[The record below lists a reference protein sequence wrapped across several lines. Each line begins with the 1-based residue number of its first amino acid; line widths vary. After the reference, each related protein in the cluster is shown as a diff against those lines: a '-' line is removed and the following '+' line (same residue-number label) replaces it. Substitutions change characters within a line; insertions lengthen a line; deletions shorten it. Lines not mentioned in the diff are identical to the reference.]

1 MYHSA
6 PNTDWMFSSMKFI
19 NILFLKIN
27 FDILK
32 TQVSGSQGL
41 LVDRNGGSKAEIKLG
56 LEDAENLFLNLRDNL
71 SENFK
76 SMLYRSFRP
85 VA

>member
-27 FDILK
+27 FDIL

-56 LEDAENLFLNLRDNL
+56 LEDA
-71 SENFK
+71 
-76 SMLYRSFRP
+76 
-85 VA
+85 

>member
-1 MYHSA
+1 
-6 PNTDWMFSSMKFI
+6 MKFI

-56 LEDAENLFLNLRDNL
+56 LEDAEFISEHRIICQRISSLCFTDL
-71 SENFK
+71 SDQWLKKKDANI
-76 SMLYRSFRP
+76 SS
-85 VA
+85 

>member
-6 PNTDWMFSSMKFI
+6 PNTYWIFSSMKLI
-19 NILFLKIN
+19 NIFFFKTN

-41 LVDRNGGSKAEIKLG
+41 LVGRNGGLKTEIKLE
-56 LEDAENLFLNLRDNL
+56 LEDA
-71 SENFK
+71 
-76 SMLYRSFRP
+76 
-85 VA
+85 